1 MARSTIDDEVNEEE
15 HILDVDVTE
24 EEMDGDQHVMV
35 LSPRVGRPGRSER
48 PTPEGGGQEETEGLD
63 APKRAA
69 IRPAAG
75 FLQNLP
81 EWARA

>member
-24 EEMDGDQHVMV
+24 EEMDGDQHVRV
-35 LSPRVGRPGRSER
+35 LSPGVGRPGRSER
-48 PTPEGGGQEETEGLD
+48 PTPEVGGQEETDGLD

-69 IRPAAG
+69 IRAVTG
-75 FLQNLP
+75 LIQNLP
-81 EWARA
+81 ERARA